1 VDVLAATDLEMEAQW
16 VAHRILELLDASPEF
31 GFKDVAVL
39 VRNTEVM
46 AAFTAAFDKAGV
58 AYLVNRGKG
67 FYETREVNDLT
78 CLLRVI
84 ANPRDEIGCCGS
96 KSWGIISARR

>member
-1 VDVLAATDLEMEAQW
+1 M
-16 VAHRILELLDASPEF
+16 
-31 GFKDVAVL
+31 AVL

-78 CLLRVI
+78 
-84 ANPRDEIGCCGS
+84 
-96 KSWGIISARR
+96 